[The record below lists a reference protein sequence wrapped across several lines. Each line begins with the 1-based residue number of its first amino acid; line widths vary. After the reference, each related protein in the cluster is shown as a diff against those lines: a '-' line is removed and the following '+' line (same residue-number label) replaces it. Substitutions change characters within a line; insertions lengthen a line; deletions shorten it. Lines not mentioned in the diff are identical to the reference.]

1 MHWSMKIKNRVCS
14 VKLLFDIT
22 VRTPETQKLKDLF
35 INILFSQFFPDSV
48 NVLNNMGSAWA
59 LVALYFF
66 SFSI

>member
-1 MHWSMKIKNRVCS
+1 MKIKNRVCS

-48 NVLNNMGSAWA
+48 N
-59 LVALYFF
+59 FF
-66 SFSI
+66 FNLAIGYAII